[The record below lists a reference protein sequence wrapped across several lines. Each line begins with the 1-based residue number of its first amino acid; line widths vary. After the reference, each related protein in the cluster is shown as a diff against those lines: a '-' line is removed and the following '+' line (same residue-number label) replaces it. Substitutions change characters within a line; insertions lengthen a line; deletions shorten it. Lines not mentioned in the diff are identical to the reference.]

1 MTPFVVVE
9 LNDVA
14 TEAMHLLDAVI
25 NETGASVV
33 VARLPEVR
41 GSAPSWCNCY

>member
-33 VARLPEVR
+33 VAPLPEVR
-41 GSAPSWCNCY
+41 GAAPSWCNCY